1 MAENDYLVW
10 KWMIPAGGGTMVTP
24 KGAYLRLR
32 GDVRRDIE
40 EKVMALYAHLPYEEV
55 TARLICDTLG
65 INLTTLYRWFD
76 TKNDFYLYLMG
87 KASAKAAVPADTVWD
102 MDDYL
107 SCVVGKEKQLTE
119 DERLFALS
127 WIHAPRDVMAR
138 LIFDVYD
145 PDDELVRNNLT
156 RMQQE
161 GKVRADVDIA
171 LTAFIYNTIGY
182 NIQQYI
188 DIHGIDSPE
197 EAIRIKHYIYYKLLR
212 NGIKGH
218 SDEE

>member
-1 MAENDYLVW
+1 
-10 KWMIPAGGGTMVTP
+10 MVTP

-32 GDVRRDIE
+32 EDVRRDIE

-76 TKNDFYLYLMG
+76 TKNDFYLYLMETMT
-87 KASAKAAVPADTVWD
+87 AKTTVPADSVWD
-102 MDDYL
+102 MDDFLQYAAD
-107 SCVVGKEKQLTE
+107 
-119 DERLFALS
+119 DEMKLNDEETLFSFS
-127 WIHAPRDVMAR
+127 WIHAPRDVMAS
-138 LIFDVYD
+138 LVFDGYD

-156 RMQQE
+156 RMQRE
-161 GKVRADVDIA
+161 GRIRADVDIE
-171 LTAFIYNTIGY
+171 LTSFIYNTIAY

-188 DIHGIDSPE
+188 DAHGIDSPE
-197 EAIRIKHYIYYKLLR
+197 EVVRIKHYIYYKLLR

-218 SDEE
+218 SDED

>member
-1 MAENDYLVW
+1 
-10 KWMIPAGGGTMVTP
+10 MVAP

-32 GDVRRDIE
+32 EDVRRDIE
-40 EKVMALYAHLPYEEV
+40 EKVKALYAHLPYEEV

-87 KASAKAAVPADTVWD
+87 TMTAKAAVSADTVWD
-102 MDDYL
+102 MDDFL
-107 SCVVGKEKQLTE
+107 PLTLNEEGKLTE

-127 WIHAPRDVMAR
+127 WIHAPRDVMAS
-138 LIFDVYD
+138 LVFDVYD
-145 PDDELVRNNLT
+145 LDNALVRNNLI
-156 RMQQE
+156 RMQRE
-161 GKVRADVDIA
+161 GKVRADVDVE
-171 LTAFIYNTIGY
+171 LTAFLYSTIAY

-188 DIHGIDSPE
+188 DAHGIDSPE
-197 EAIRIKHYIYYKLLR
+197 EVIRIKHYIYYKLLR

-218 SDEE
+218 SDED